1 MKLKMGI
8 SRKLCELTRNGGT
21 HPLKK
26 LSSCFCS
33 SSSISSSTISSIP
46 ETQSQ
51 DHGMYIVHVAVCVF
65 FLGLDFGVVLLIEGL
80 FVLWFLYRE

>member
-21 HPLKK
+21 HPLQK
-26 LSSCFCS
+26 LSSCFR

-51 DHGMYIVHVAVCVF
+51 DHGMYIVHVAECVF
-65 FLGLDFGVVLLIEGL
+65 FLGLEL
-80 FVLWFLYRE
+80 FY